1 MSEPVYAAVSKNEI
15 LASQHFGDYEMRKTQ
30 FALAALALVASSAAL
45 AEGVTVYGTADVS
58 VMHTDNG
65 TFMGGAGNS
74 AGSIIGFKGSEDLGG
89 GLKASFNL
97 ETGYTANNGSLSNGG
112 HLGIEDADSST
123 LQSTALFNR
132 AANVG
137 ISNSMLGATLGTQ
150 ISPFIAGELVGAT
163 AVGGNGVFVP
173 GLFLVNG
180 GTLAG
185 TTQSAGGFFIPNAIG
200 ISANVGGVSINA
212 LTRALGNSSVALAE
226 KYNAINAV
234 GSFGAINASISYQDV
249 NSESAVGSN
258 TVVAANTTIGDVRI
272 NGADGSNKG
281 AFDSTGY
288 MIGASMP
295 LMGAISGGLT
305 YARNSTMY
313 SMTSVSAQY
322 TFSKSTFAYVTYN
335 SFNNGGTSV
344 AGNDNTGLGGTDS
357 LVTKSQLMIGL
368 AKSF

>member
-1 MSEPVYAAVSKNEI
+1 MK
-15 LASQHFGDYEMRKTQ
+15 KTQ

-58 VMHTDNG
+58 VVHTDNG
-65 TFMGGAGNS
+65 TFLGGAGNS
-74 AGSIIGFKGSEDLGG
+74 AGSLIGFKGTEDLGG

-97 ETGYTANNGSLSNGG
+97 ETGYTGNNGSLANGG
-112 HLGIEDADSST
+112 ASDQT
-123 LQSTALFNR
+123 TVLFNR

-137 ISNSMLGATLGTQ
+137 ISNGMLGVTLGTQ

-185 TTQSAGGFFIPNAIG
+185 TTQSIGGFFIPDAVS
-200 ISANVGGVSINA
+200 ISANVGGVSVNG
-212 LTRALGNSSVALAE
+212 LTRALGSSTSE
-226 KYNAINAV
+226 KYSAINAV
-234 GSFGAINASISYQDV
+234 ASFGAINASISYQDV

-272 NGADGSNKG
+272 NGAYGSNKG

-288 MIGASMP
+288 MVGASMP
-295 LMGAISGGLT
+295 LIGAISGGLT
-305 YARNSTMY
+305 YARNASLY

-322 TFSKSTFAYVTYN
+322 TFSKSTFAYATY
-335 SFNNGGTSV
+335 SHFSDTAAV
-344 AGNDNTGLGGTDS
+344 AANDNTGGS
-357 LVTKSQLMIGL
+357 TKSLLTVGL

>member
-1 MSEPVYAAVSKNEI
+1 
-15 LASQHFGDYEMRKTQ
+15 MRKTQ

-58 VMHTDNG
+58 VIHNDSG
-65 TFMGGAGNS
+65 TLMGGAGNS

-97 ETGYTANNGSLSNGG
+97 ETGYTGNDGSTANGG
-112 HLGIEDADSST
+112 NVGT
-123 LQSTALFNR
+123 GQSGTTTIFNR

-272 NGADGSNKG
+272 NGAYGSNKG

>member
-1 MSEPVYAAVSKNEI
+1 MK
-15 LASQHFGDYEMRKTQ
+15 KTQ

-58 VMHTDNG
+58 VIHNDSG
-65 TFMGGAGNS
+65 TLMGGAGNS

-123 LQSTALFNR
+123 SQSTALFNR

-137 ISNSMLGATLGTQ
+137 ISNSMLGMTLGTQ

-185 TTQSAGGFFIPNAIG
+185 TGQSAGGFFIPDAIG
-200 ISANVGGVSINA
+200 VSANLGPVSINA
-212 LTRALGNSSVALAE
+212 LTRALGNTSTAGTE
-226 KYNAINAV
+226 KYSAINAI

-249 NSESAVGSN
+249 NATGSSSESATAGSN
-258 TVVAANTTIGDVRI
+258 TVVAANTTLGDVRI
-272 NGADGSNKG
+272 NGAYGKNKG
-281 AFDSTGY
+281 DFSSTGY

-305 YARNSTMY
+305 YARNSTGIN
-313 SMTSVSAQY
+313 MTSISAQY
-322 TFSKSTFAYVTYN
+322 TFSKSTYAYANYN
-335 SFNNGGTSV
+335 TFGGSDLGSGTGV
-344 AGNDNTGLGGTDS
+344 AANDNTGGL
-357 LVTKSQLMIGL
+357 TKSILMVGV

>member
-1 MSEPVYAAVSKNEI
+1 
-15 LASQHFGDYEMRKTQ
+15 MRKTQ

-58 VMHTDNG
+58 VVHTDNG
-65 TFMGGAGNS
+65 TFLGGAGNS

-89 GLKASFNL
+89 GLKATFNL
-97 ETGYTANNGSLSNGG
+97 EAGYTGNDGSTANGG
-112 HLGIEDADSST
+112 NVGFGESGAT
-123 LQSTALFNR
+123 VLFNR

-137 ISNSMLGATLGTQ
+137 ISNGVLGATLGTQ

-185 TTQSAGGFFIPNAIG
+185 TTESAGGFFIPDAISL
-200 ISANVGGVSINA
+200 SANVGGVSVHG
-212 LTRALGNSSVALAE
+212 LTRAIGNSSVAGSE

-234 GSFGAINASISYQDV
+234 ASFGAINASISYQDV

-272 NGADGSNKG
+272 NGAYGSNKG
-281 AFDSTGY
+281 SFDSTGY
-288 MIGASMP
+288 MVGASMP
-295 LMGAISGGLT
+295 LIGAISGGLT
-305 YARNSTMY
+305 YARNASMY

-322 TFSKSTFAYVTYN
+322 TFSKSTFAYANYSHFSEAT
-335 SFNNGGTSV
+335 GV
-344 AGNDNTGLGGTDS
+344 AANDNSGGS
-357 LVTKSQLMIGL
+357 TKSILSVGL